1 MKKIISYV
9 LIAIVAAS
17 AAGCSSKPE
26 TQNGWETMN
35 LHGDVKSLLSVAYEP
50 MEAPGGVMM
59 GAPLNY
65 AQSHFYYE
73 FNKDG
78 FVTRNEWYL
87 YDSVTSWDEYYYGAD
102 GKLEK
107 IFSKSVYYDGETSIE
122 VDWINATDYVRRTY
136 DENHEMMMEEDV
148 KASKD
153 KIHSIVNGAGGE
165 QDTEYITYFKNGRV
179 ARVENKSDDSVAS
192 MEYEYNDKGD
202 EVSLVTYMDGE
213 LFGKLSFEYLEY
225 DKNDNWIKRV
235 VYEQY
240 EDGDGIPVEFTQ
252 RTIEY
257 YK

>member
-1 MKKIISYV
+1 MKKIINYV

-17 AAGCSSKPE
+17 AAGCSSKLE

-50 MEAPGGVMM
+50 TESTDGIMM

-87 YDSVTSWDEYYYGAD
+87 DDSVASWDEYYYGAD

-107 IFSKSVYYDGETSIE
+107 IISKSIYYEGDALTE
-122 VDWINATDYVRRTY
+122 VAWDNATDYIRRTY
-136 DENHEMMMEEDV
+136 GENHELMMEEEV

-153 KIHSIVNGAGGE
+153 KIHRIVRGSGGE
-165 QDTEYITYFKNGRV
+165 QNTEYITYFKNGRV
-179 ARVENKSDDSVAS
+179 SRIENKSDDSVAS

-202 EVSLVTYMDGE
+202 EISLVTYMDGE

-225 DKNDNWIKRV
+225 DKNDNWVKRV
-235 VYEQY
+235 AYEQY
-240 EDGDGIPVEFTQ
+240 EDGERIPVELTQ